1 MFGINDAHFLLMYNR
16 CRSGCGEKMTTL
28 KKKWL
33 VPVSLLLVLIALL
46 VYCVNSMLGY
56 PASTTTASPS
66 GRYTIENVR
75 VGRIFMLGG
84 MAYLRV
90 IDSKEPG
97 KVYRTPLYD
106 TQSLDMR
113 TFEDD
118 AEVGIT
124 WITFEKK
131 DKAFIISM
139 PQWEENW
146 LNIFISN
153 TPYEIL
159 EN

>member
-1 MFGINDAHFLLMYNR
+1 MFGISNAYFLLIYNSS
-16 CRSGCGEKMTTL
+16 RSGCGEKMTTL

-33 VPVSLLLVLIALL
+33 VPISLLLVLIASL
-46 VYCVNSMLGY
+46 VYCVNAMLGY
-56 PASTTTASPS
+56 SASTTTASPS

-90 IDSKEPG
+90 VDSKNPG

-124 WITFEKK
+124 WIAFEKK

>member
-1 MFGINDAHFLLMYNR
+1 
-16 CRSGCGEKMTTL
+16 MTTL

-33 VPVSLLLVLIALL
+33 VPISLLLVLIASL
-46 VYCVNSMLGY
+46 VYCVNAMLGY

-90 IDSKEPG
+90 VDSKDPG

-124 WITFEKK
+124 WIAFEKK
-131 DKAFIISM
+131 DKVFIISM

>member
-1 MFGINDAHFLLMYNR
+1 
-16 CRSGCGEKMTTL
+16 
-28 KKKWL
+28 
-33 VPVSLLLVLIALL
+33 
-46 VYCVNSMLGY
+46 
-56 PASTTTASPS
+56 
-66 GRYTIENVR
+66 
-75 VGRIFMLGG
+75 MLGG

-90 IDSKEPG
+90 IDSKEPE

-106 TQSLDMR
+106 TQALDMR

-124 WITFEKK
+124 WISFEKK
-131 DKAFIISM
+131 DKAFVISM
-139 PQWEENW
+139 PQWEESW

>member
-1 MFGINDAHFLLMYNR
+1 MFGISNAYFLLIYNSS
-16 CRSGCGEKMTTL
+16 RSGCGEKMTTL

-33 VPVSLLLVLIALL
+33 VPISLLLVLIASL
-46 VYCVNSMLGY
+46 VYCVNAMLGY

-90 IDSKEPG
+90 VDSKDPG

-124 WITFEKK
+124 WIAFEKK